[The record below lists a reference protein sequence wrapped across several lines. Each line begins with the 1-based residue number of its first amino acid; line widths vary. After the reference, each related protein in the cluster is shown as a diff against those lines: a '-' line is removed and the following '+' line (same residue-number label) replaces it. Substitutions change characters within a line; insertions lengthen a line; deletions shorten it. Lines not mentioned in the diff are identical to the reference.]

1 MSSVYFNVLKN
12 GYCIHA
18 TADENYQE
26 AENFARENN
35 CDEIQRCVMD
45 SGEVAKTKAVWKAGR

>member
-1 MSSVYFNVLKN
+1 MSSVYFSVLKN
-12 GYCIHA
+12 GYCVHA

-26 AENFARENN
+26 AEKFARGNN

-45 SGEVAKTKAVWKAGR
+45 CGDMVRTKTVWKAGR